1 MNPTSE
7 LRERL
12 TAAFSLVVGVIVA
25 TSLLGFSLKPVQLH
39 DARRVRISQGVR
51 FSAPA
56 PAPSVAP
63 KVPDV
68 ALPIQTPNAPK
79 QKQPKKRPLP
89 PAVVPPANE
98 TPPSDSPAAPQ
109 VEASSY
115 QLPPQL
121 MSPSVT
127 ASAPASDLPMLPG
140 APVSAAADGKPSAP
154 SDDYVPPTQEYLEKP
169 GGEVLVLG
177 LLVDHTG
184 TVLKTQILVPSWDGL
199 RNVTLAMVAGNSK
212 LTEINPPLAPGET
225 RWAEVRYVIPQSKP
239 GILP

>member
-12 TAAFSLVVGVIVA
+12 TAAFSLAVGVIVA
-25 TSLLGFSLKPVQLH
+25 TSLLGFSLKPVQPR
-39 DARRVRISQGVR
+39 DAKRIRISQGVR
-51 FSAPA
+51 FSSPA

-68 ALPIQTPNAPK
+68 VLPIQTPDAPTH
-79 QKQPKKRPLP
+79 KQPKKQPQP
-89 PAVVPPANE
+89 PAAVPPANVP
-98 TPPSDSPAAPQ
+98 PPSDAPTPPQ
-109 VEASSY
+109 VETSSY

-121 MSPSVT
+121 MSPSVA
-127 ASAPASDLPMLPG
+127 ASGPAADLPMLPG
-140 APVSAAADGKPSAP
+140 APMTASADGKPSAP
-154 SDDYVPPTQEYLEKP
+154 PDDYLPPAQEYLEKP

-184 TVLKTQILVPSWDGL
+184 KVLKSQVLVPSWDNL
-199 RNVTLAMVAGNSK
+199 KNYTLAIIGKDITFSDVS
-212 LTEINPPLAPGET
+212 PPLAPGET
-225 RWAEVRYVIPQSKP
+225 RWLEVRYVIPQTKP